1 MSAVQI
7 RPWAPFSRQGHRP
20 RFKDAAATALRYAK
34 ADFMDQRPDRITDF
48 QRWYSGIQK
57 ALKLEQQQCKSAFIR
72 NLNENYCGMLFN
84 WAIVAPETLNLSF
97 SIAKGASNPL
107 ESVYASGV
115 IV

>member
-1 MSAVQI
+1 M
-7 RPWAPFSRQGHRP
+7 PPLP
-20 RFKDAAATALRYAK
+20 RFVMPKQISWIKGLIASLIFSDGTQAFKMA
-34 ADFMDQRPDRITDF
+34 F
-48 QRWYSGIQK
+48 
-57 ALKLEQQQCKSAFIR
+57 KLEQQQCTTAFIR

>member
-1 MSAVQI
+1 MPQRHSFVVSKQI
-7 RPWAPFSRQGHRP
+7 PWIKGLIASLIFSDGTQA
-20 RFKDAAATALRYAK
+20 FK
-34 ADFMDQRPDRITDF
+34 
-48 QRWYSGIQK
+48 G
-57 ALKLEQQQCKSAFIR
+57 ALKLEQQQCTSAFIR